1 MNLLTLNTLSNKNIS
16 TKEEVNNLLSQM
28 AFAVKKFLS
37 FDEYKLSRFYTEEEN
52 VEEFEIIENYKFKDA
67 IKSLKRETLDF
78 FSIFLSMKCDN
89 DCLNKITEDEMEKIL
104 GSDLYFD
111 GEAFDGQKY
120 IILSYCLE
128 KKTFLLSFGKDKWEK
143 YKVIA
148 HKMEK
153 DGSSEKVILNNIAN
167 QDHVLSH
174 YNDKQFDKLPQEDI
188 FYTEGFIKDYLSP
201 TYLGSQKKILKQIN
215 ESLAIQFIV
224 NGDLIKTIEGDI
236 WEIRVGSVN
245 GLQQSAIR
253 ILFKKER
260 EKVFILRIFIK
271 QGESTYDYSNDVRL
285 AKEDY
290 AVLKEKIKNG
300 I

>member
-1 MNLLTLNTLSNKNIS
+1 
-16 TKEEVNNLLSQM
+16 
-28 AFAVKKFLS
+28 
-37 FDEYKLSRFYTEEEN
+37 
-52 VEEFEIIENYKFKDA
+52 
-67 IKSLKRETLDF
+67 
-78 FSIFLSMKCDN
+78 
-89 DCLNKITEDEMEKIL
+89 
-104 GSDLYFD
+104 
-111 GEAFDGQKY
+111 
-120 IILSYCLE
+120 
-128 KKTFLLSFGKDKWEK
+128 
-143 YKVIA
+143 
-148 HKMEK
+148 MEK